1 MAATRNFDL
10 EIKDHNTPVGDGP
23 TFILGGETFH
33 CVALPPGG
41 VMSRLTGT
49 GTNVATFIEDCLLE
63 FRAVASLNGDEP
75 MDAVVEKTDDVERW
89 RKLMADK
96 ERPIPVELL
105 VDVVIYLSKE
115 YGERP
120 TVRSRR

>member
-1 MAATRNFDL
+1 MANRNFDL
-10 EIKDHNTPVGDGP
+10 ELPKYNTPVGDGP
-23 TFILGGETFH
+23 TFDLGGEKFH

-63 FRAVASLNGDEP
+63 FRIVASVNGDDG
-75 MDAVVEKTDDVERW
+75 DAVVEKTDDVERW

-96 ERPIPVELL
+96 ERPMPVELL
-105 VDVVIYLSKE
+105 VDIVIHLSKE

-120 TVRSRR
+120 TVRSRS